1 MESDAEYPADVPRT
15 AREAARTTPSL
26 SRTLMHRDHKLGLA
40 LGVLLVGF
48 AAALCFPRQ
57 QPLDAEAL
65 GLQDAAALDEQIEQ
79 LPVRA
84 YTDAARSDAGPS
96 GAQGLI
102 PSDPA
107 ANVPVAVSSD
117 AFGPPPD
124 PIPRGE
130 DGLAPGSS
138 QLTERQSPGAAAA
151 SSAPPPRVQT
161 YVVRPGDTLSTIAA
175 RCLGSSQRYQEIF
188 DANRDVLANPN
199 ALQVGMELR
208 LPPAS
213 RERDDARSEG
223 TERAPVID
231 APPSET
237 DRRRA
242 AARFQPVGRA
252 PFIRRNVQAPAAQLE

>member
-1 MESDAEYPADVPRT
+1 
-15 AREAARTTPSL
+15 
-26 SRTLMHRDHKLGLA
+26 MHRDHKLGLA
-40 LGVLLVGF
+40 FGLLLVGF

-57 QPLDAEAL
+57 QPLDVEAL
-65 GLQDAAALDEQIEQ
+65 GLQNAAALDAQIEQ
-79 LPVRA
+79 LPVRT
-84 YTDAARSDAGPS
+84 YTDAAGFDSGPS
-96 GAQGLI
+96 TSARLL

-107 ANVPVAVSSD
+107 ANVPVAVSNG

-124 PIPRGE
+124 PIRHIE
-130 DGLAPGSS
+130 DDQPADAP
-138 QLTERQSPGAAAA
+138 QERQPRDAMSAAVAT
-151 SSAPPPRVQT
+151 PRART

-188 DANRDVLANPN
+188 EANRDVLVNPN

-208 LPPAS
+208 LPPVNPQH
-213 RERDDARSEG
+213 EDAHPG

-242 AARFQPVGRA
+242 ATRFQPVGRA